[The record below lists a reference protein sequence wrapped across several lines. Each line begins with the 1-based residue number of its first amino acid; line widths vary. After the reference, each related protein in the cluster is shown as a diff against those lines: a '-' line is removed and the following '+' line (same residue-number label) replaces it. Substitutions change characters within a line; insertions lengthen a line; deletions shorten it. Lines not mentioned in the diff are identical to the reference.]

1 MPMKRI
7 TLMMI
12 SLTGIVVLLAF
23 AAPRDVKNQNGAP
36 AGYTGSPGDGSSCAS
51 CHSVPGIMFYPPA
64 ISHNIPGAQYVPG
77 NTYQITCNIGASG
90 RVKFGF
96 QFSPQDA
103 AGALA
108 GSMTVTNP
116 TDMQLV
122 GAGKYM
128 THTLTGTSGP
138 SGSKSWQFNWTA
150 PPPGT
155 GQVQLCAAF
164 NITNNNSNN
173 TGDSIVLAVI
183 NVDEGTVGMEQPYEK
198 TDVQIYPQPANDVI
212 HLLFTSEMPGRIHA
226 SVYNTDFRMITST
239 EWSDVRTGEAI
250 RLSTAG
256 MSSGTYFLK
265 LEQQGKTV
273 LIRRIVVVK

>member
-1 MPMKRI
+1 
-7 TLMMI
+7 MI
-12 SLTGIVVLLAF
+12 SLTGILILLAF

-36 AGYTGSPGDGSSCAS
+36 AGYTGSPGDGNSCAF
-51 CHSVPGIMFYPPA
+51 CHSVSGIMFFPPA

-128 THTLTGTSGP
+128 THTLAGTSGP

-164 NITNNNSNN
+164 NITNNNNNN
-173 TGDSIVLAVI
+173 TGDSIILAVI
-183 NVDEGTVGMEQPYEK
+183 DVNEGTVGMEQAFEK
-198 TDVQIYPQPANDVI
+198 TEVLVYPQPAGDVL
-212 HLLFTSEMPGRIHA
+212 HLLFNTEMPGSLHA
-226 SVYNTDFRMITST
+226 DIYNAAFSKLTSM
-239 EWSDVRTGEAI
+239 ELKNVRAGEAVRI
-250 RLSTAG
+250 STAG
-256 MSSGTYFLK
+256 LPAGSYFLRV
-265 LEQQGKTV
+265 EQQGKTV
-273 LIRRIVVVK
+273 LLRRIVVVK